1 MESSRWLWYRDMK
14 TLLFVDCCI
23 RREASRT
30 RKLAEA
36 FLSHLPEGWQ
46 VETVTLMDEPL
57 MPLMEGGFAQRDELL
72 QKGDLHHRRF
82 DYAWQFQKADAILI
96 AAPFYDLSIPAL
108 LKVYIEN
115 VSVDG
120 ITFLCDAEGLRGGCR
135 AKCMTFLTSRGG
147 FYDDSPD
154 EMGSRYM
161 EAMCRFFGTGTYR
174 CIAAD
179 GVDLDPA
186 KTPSILVAACEQAAQ
201 AARDL

>member
-1 MESSRWLWYRDMK
+1 MK

-36 FLSHLPEGWQ
+36 FLDNLPEGWR
-46 VETVTLMDEPL
+46 VEQVTLMDEPL
-57 MPLMEGGFAQRDELL
+57 LPLMEGGFLQREALL

-120 ITFLCDAEGLRGGCR
+120 ITFLCDASGLRGNCR
-135 AKCMTFLTSRGG
+135 ATSMTFLTSRGG
-147 FYDDSPD
+147 FYENSPD

-161 EAMCRFFGTGTYR
+161 EAMCRFFGTGVYR
-174 CIAAD
+174 CVAAD
-179 GVDLDPA
+179 GVDMDPT
-186 KTPSILVAACEQAAQ
+186 KTPDILADACQRAAKAAKE
-201 AARDL
+201 L

>member
-1 MESSRWLWYRDMK
+1 MN
-14 TLLFVDCCI
+14 TLLFIDCCI

-46 VETVTLMDEPL
+46 VEAVTLMDEPL

-72 QKGDLHHRRF
+72 QKGDMHHRRF

-120 ITFLCDAEGLRGGCR
+120 ITFLCDADGLRGACR
-135 AKCMTFLTSRGG
+135 ARSMTFLTSRGG
-147 FYDDSPD
+147 FYEGSPD

-179 GVDLDPA
+179 GVDMDPA
-186 KTPSILVAACEQAAQ
+186 KTPGILAAACEQAAQ
-201 AARDL
+201 AAGNL

>member
-1 MESSRWLWYRDMK
+1 MK
-14 TLLFVDCCI
+14 TLLYVDCCI

-36 FLSHLPEGWQ
+36 FLNNLPEGWR
-46 VETVTLMDEPL
+46 VEKVTLMDEPL
-57 MPLMEGGFAQRDELL
+57 LPLSEGFFAQREELL
-72 QKGDLHHRRF
+72 KKGDFSHRRF

-120 ITFLCDAEGLRGGCR
+120 ITFECDERGLRGACR
-135 AKCMTFLTSRGG
+135 AQSMTFLTSRGG
-147 FYDDSPD
+147 FYDGSPD

-161 EAMCRFFGTGTYR
+161 EALCRFFGTGVYR
-174 CIAAD
+174 SIAAD
-179 GVDLDPA
+179 GVDMDPS
-186 KTPSILVAACEQAAQ
+186 KTPGILEKACLEAAKAAKE
-201 AARDL
+201 L

>member
-1 MESSRWLWYRDMK
+1 MK

-30 RKLAEA
+30 RLLANA
-36 FLSHLPEGWQ
+36 FLENLPEGWQ
-46 VETVTLMDEPL
+46 VEKVTLMDEPL
-57 MPLMEGGFAQRDELL
+57 LPLMESGFAQREELL
-72 QKGDLHHRRF
+72 QKGDLRHRRF
-82 DYAWQFQKADAILI
+82 DSAWQFQRADAILL

-120 ITFLCDAEGLRGGCR
+120 ITFLCDENGLRGNCR
-135 AKCMTFLTSRGG
+135 ARSMTFLTSRGG
-147 FYDDSPD
+147 FYDGSPD

-161 EAMCRFFGTGTYR
+161 EALCRFFGTGDYR

-179 GVDLDPA
+179 GVDMDPA
-186 KTPSILVAACEQAAQ
+186 KTPAILSDACAQAAQ

>member
-1 MESSRWLWYRDMK
+1 MK
-14 TLLFVDCCI
+14 TLLYVDCCI

-30 RKLAEA
+30 RTLAEA
-36 FLSHLPEGWQ
+36 FLGNLPKGWK
-46 VETVTLMDEPL
+46 VEKVTLMDEPL
-57 MPLMEGGFAQRDELL
+57 LPLMEGGFAQRDQLL
-72 QKGDLHHRRF
+72 QQGNLKHRRF

-120 ITFLCDAEGLRGGCR
+120 ITFECDENGLRGACR
-135 AKCMTFLTSRGG
+135 ATSMTFLTSRGG
-147 FYDDSPD
+147 FYENSPD

-161 EAMCRFFGTGTYR
+161 EAMCRFFGTGVYR

-179 GVDLDPA
+179 GVDMDPS
-186 KTPSILVAACEQAAQ
+186 KTTGILAEACERAAQ
-201 AARDL
+201 AAKAL

>member
-1 MESSRWLWYRDMK
+1 MK
-14 TLLFVDCCI
+14 TLLYVDCCI

-36 FLSHLPEGWQ
+36 FLNNLPEGWR
-46 VETVTLMDEPL
+46 VEKVTLMDEPL
-57 MPLMEGGFAQRDELL
+57 LPLMEGGFAQREELL
-72 QKGDLHHRRF
+72 QRGDFAHRRF

-120 ITFLCDAEGLRGGCR
+120 ITFECDERGLRGACR
-135 AKCMTFLTSRGG
+135 AQSMTFLTSRGG

-161 EAMCRFFGTGTYR
+161 EAMCRFFGTGVYR
-174 CIAAD
+174 SIAAD
-179 GVDLDPA
+179 GVDMDPA
-186 KTPSILVAACEQAAQ
+186 QTPAILAEACERAAQ
-201 AARDL
+201 AAREL

>member
-1 MESSRWLWYRDMK
+1 MK

-30 RKLAEA
+30 RKLAES
-36 FLSHLPEGWQ
+36 FLAHLPQGWT
-46 VETVTLMDEPL
+46 VEKVTLMDEPL
-57 MPLMEGGFAQRDELL
+57 LPLMEGGFAQREALL
-72 QKGDLHHRRF
+72 QAGDFHHRRF
-82 DYAWQFQKADAILI
+82 DYAWQFQRADAILI

-120 ITFLCDAEGLRGGCR
+120 ITFLCDADGLRGNCR
-135 AKCMTFLTSRGG
+135 ASSMTFLTSRGG
-147 FYDDSPD
+147 FYDNSPQ

-161 EAMCRFFGTGTYR
+161 EALCAFFGTGVYR

-179 GVDLDPA
+179 GVDMDPA
-186 KTPSILVAACEQAAQ
+186 KTPAILANACRTAAEAAE
-201 AARDL
+201 AL

>member
-1 MESSRWLWYRDMK
+1 MK
-14 TLLFVDCCI
+14 TLLYVDCCI
-23 RREASRT
+23 RREGSRT

-36 FLSHLPEGWQ
+36 FVNNLPEGWR

-57 MPLMEGGFAQRDELL
+57 LPLMEGGFRQRDELL
-72 QKGDLHHRRF
+72 QRGDFGHRRF
-82 DYAWQFQKADAILI
+82 DYAWQFRRADAILI

-120 ITFLCDAEGLRGGCR
+120 ITFLCDAQGLRGNCL
-135 AKCMTFLTSRGG
+135 AQSMTFLTSRGG
-147 FYDDSPD
+147 FYNDSPD

-161 EAMCRFFGTGTYR
+161 EALCRFFGAGTYR

-179 GVDLDPA
+179 GVDMDPS
-186 KTPSILVAACEQAAQ
+186 KTPAILAAACDEAAQ
-201 AARDL
+201 AARLL

>member
-1 MESSRWLWYRDMK
+1 MN

-23 RREASRT
+23 RRKASRT
-30 RKLAEA
+30 RKLADA

-108 LKVYIEN
+108 LKVYLEN

-120 ITFLCDAEGLRGGCR
+120 ITFLCDADGLRGACR
-135 AKCMTFLTSRGG
+135 AGSMTFLTSRGG
-147 FYDDSPD
+147 FYENSPD

-174 CIAAD
+174 CIASD
-179 GVDLDPA
+179 GVDMDPA
-186 KTPSILVAACEQAAQ
+186 KTPDILDAACEQAAR
-201 AARDL
+201 AARNL

>member
-1 MESSRWLWYRDMK
+1 MK
-14 TLLFVDCCI
+14 TLLYIDCCI
-23 RREASRT
+23 RREGSRT

-36 FLSHLPEGWQ
+36 FLNNLPGGWT

-57 MPLMEGGFAQRDELL
+57 LPLMEGGFRQRDELL
-72 QKGDLHHRRF
+72 QKGDFSHRRF

-120 ITFLCDAEGLRGGCR
+120 ITFACDENGHRGACR
-135 AKCMTFLTSRGG
+135 ASSMTFLTSRGG
-147 FYDDSPD
+147 FYNDSPD

-161 EAMCRFFGTGTYR
+161 EAMCRFFGTGVYR

-179 GVDLDPA
+179 GVDMDPA
-186 KTPSILVAACEQAAQ
+186 KTPGILAEACERAAQ
-201 AARDL
+201 AAKKL

>member
-1 MESSRWLWYRDMK
+1 MK

-36 FLSHLPEGWQ
+36 FLNSLPEGWR
-46 VETVTLMDEPL
+46 VEKVTLMDEPL
-57 MPLMEGGFAQRDELL
+57 LPLMEGGFAQREELL
-72 QKGDLHHRRF
+72 QRGDFAHRRF

-120 ITFLCDAEGLRGGCR
+120 ITFECDERGLRG
-135 AKCMTFLTSRGG
+135 TSRGG

-161 EAMCRFFGTGTYR
+161 EAMCRFFGTGVYR
-174 CIAAD
+174 CVAAD
-179 GVDLDPA
+179 GVDMDPS
-186 KTPSILVAACEQAAQ
+186 KTPAILAEACERAAK
-201 AARDL
+201 AAREL

>member
-1 MESSRWLWYRDMK
+1 MK
-14 TLLFVDCCI
+14 TLLYVDCCI

-36 FLSHLPEGWQ
+36 FLENVPEGWQ

-57 MPLMEGGFAQRDELL
+57 LPLMEGGFAQRDELL
-72 QKGDLHHRRF
+72 QKGDLQHRRF
-82 DYAWQFQKADAILI
+82 DYAWQFQRADAILI

-120 ITFLCDAEGLRGGCR
+120 ITFVCDADGLRGACR
-135 AKCMTFLTSRGG
+135 AGSMTFLTSRGG
-147 FYDDSPD
+147 FYDNSPE

-161 EAMCRFFGTGTYR
+161 EALCGFFGTGAYR
-174 CIAAD
+174 CVAAD
-179 GVDLDPA
+179 GVDMDPE
-186 KTPSILVAACEQAAQ
+186 KTPAILAEACRRAAQ
-201 AARDL
+201 AAQEVLG

>member
-1 MESSRWLWYRDMK
+1 MK
-14 TLLFVDCCI
+14 TLLYVDCCI
-23 RREASRT
+23 RREGSRT

-36 FLSHLPEGWQ
+36 FVNNLPEGWR

-57 MPLMEGGFAQRDELL
+57 LPLMEGGFRQRDELL
-72 QKGDLHHRRF
+72 QRGDFGHRRF

-120 ITFLCDAEGLRGGCR
+120 ITFLCDAAGLRGNCL
-135 AKCMTFLTSRGG
+135 AQSMTFLTSRGG
-147 FYDDSPD
+147 FYNDSPD

-161 EAMCRFFGTGTYR
+161 EALCRFFGAGTYR

-179 GVDLDPA
+179 GVDMDPS
-186 KTPSILVAACEQAAQ
+186 KTPAILAAACDEAAQ
-201 AARDL
+201 AARLL